1 MLFFVPPRRT
11 IARLS
16 LDLCAGIERK
26 SFTESKFQNNFKEMP
41 IQDRNRRKFLKTL
54 AGVTA
59 ASAMPLQ
66 SVLASRQRDLAFYH
80 THTRKKLSIV
90 YAINDEYVAPALHR
104 INEFLADFRTGGIKR
119 IDPRLL
125 DLIYDIRELLGSKGT
140 YEVISA
146 YRSPDTN
153 EMLRA
158 RSGGVA
164 KKSQHL
170 LGNAI
175 DVRLSDVKTS
185 ALRDAA
191 LTMKR
196 GGVGYYKDS
205 DFVHIDIGRVR
216 RW

>member
-1 MLFFVPPRRT
+1 M
-11 IARLS
+11 S
-16 LDLCAGIERK
+16 LRNG
-26 SFTESKFQNNFKEMP
+26 
-41 IQDRNRRKFLKTL
+41 NRRRFLKKL
-54 AGVTA
+54 VGVTA

-66 SVLASRQRDLAFYH
+66 SVFARRQRDLAFYH
-80 THTRKKLSIV
+80 THTRKSLSII
-90 YAINDEYVAPALHR
+90 YAANGEYVAPALDR

-119 IDPRLL
+119 IDPNLL
-125 DLIYDIRELLGSKGT
+125 DLIYDIREYLGSDGT

-146 YRSPDTN
+146 YRSPETN
-153 EMLRA
+153 AMLRST
-158 RSGGVA
+158 RSGVA

-191 LTMKR
+191 LAMKR

-205 DFVHIDIGRVR
+205 DFVHVDVGRVR

>member
-1 MLFFVPPRRT
+1 MSLKDQHRRAFIKSVVGISAATAVPFR
-11 IARLS
+11 S
-16 LDLCAGIERK
+16 V
-26 SFTESKFQNNFKEMP
+26 F
-41 IQDRNRRKFLKTL
+41 
-54 AGVTA
+54 
-59 ASAMPLQ
+59 ASQ
-66 SVLASRQRDLAFYH
+66 QRDLAFYH

-90 YAINDEYVAPALHR
+90 YVANGKYIVPALDRIND
-104 INEFLADFRTGGIKR
+104 FLADFRTGGIKR

-125 DLIYDIRELLGSKGT
+125 DLIHDIRESLGSEGT

-146 YRSPDTN
+146 YRSPETN
-153 EMLRA
+153 AMLRA
-158 RSGGVA
+158 KSSGVA
-164 KKSQHL
+164 KRSQHL

-185 ALRDAA
+185 ELRDAA
-191 LTMKR
+191 LAMKR